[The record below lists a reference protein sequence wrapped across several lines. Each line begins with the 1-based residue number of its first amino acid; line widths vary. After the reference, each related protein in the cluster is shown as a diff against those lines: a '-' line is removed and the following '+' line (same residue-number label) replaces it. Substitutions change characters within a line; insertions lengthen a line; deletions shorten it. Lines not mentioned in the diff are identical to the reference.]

1 MDKLKMLAE
10 WYGCKSIK
18 WTARVYYDEKGN
30 EFHPDRNSNQLDML
44 EDKMIEELRT
54 KHNRPVNLSV
64 GVFSDG
70 ETYLAQ
76 VACGDIGDVE
86 IVDYNVK
93 GKTKNEARLNAI
105 INYVEQKL

>member
-1 MDKLKMLAE
+1 MKQEQLKLTLDQRRKLE
-10 WYGCKSIK
+10 K
-18 WTARVYYDEKGN
+18 WSGLTLSDII
-30 EFHPDRNSNQLDML
+30 DSNQLDLL

-76 VACGDIGDVE
+76 VACGYIGDVK
-86 IVDYNVK
+86 IVDFNIK

-105 INYVEQKL
+105 ISYVEGLK